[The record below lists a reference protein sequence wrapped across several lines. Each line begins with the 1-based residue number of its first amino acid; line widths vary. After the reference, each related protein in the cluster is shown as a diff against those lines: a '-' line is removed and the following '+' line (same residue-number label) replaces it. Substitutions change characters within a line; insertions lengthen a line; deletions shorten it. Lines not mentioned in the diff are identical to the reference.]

1 VVAKIIKRMITA
13 IVAGLIGVF
22 GVFVGVLVER
32 LVQRYGKLRFVADK
46 VAIHVRG
53 DEISEQTDRGLVSRA
68 VYGVPID
75 RDLLEAVEWLDFTV
89 SIQFFNEKEVKTGLR
104 DVAIIF
110 KSRKKSQMEI
120 LAPVSAITRVTGASP
135 ERHRLDVLNLPS
147 REWLSL
153 EIGGSFHDSVS
164 QEQILA
170 FSEIDG
176 AEFRGYFPDGREFRR
191 KLEIWTD
198 FSSM

>member
-1 VVAKIIKRMITA
+1 MISA

-22 GVFVGVLVER
+22 GVFVGVFVER

-53 DEISEQTDRGLVSRA
+53 DEISEHTDRGLVSRA

-104 DVAIIF
+104 DVAVIF
-110 KSRKKSQMEI
+110 KSRNKKSQVKI
-120 LAPVSAITRVTGASP
+120 LAPVSAITRAPGTSP
-135 ERHRLDVLNLPS
+135 ERHRLDVINLPS

-153 EIGGSFHDSVS
+153 EIGGGFHDSVS

-198 FSSM
+198 FPRM

>member
-110 KSRKKSQMEI
+110 KSRNKKSQVRI
-120 LAPVSAITRVTGASP
+120 LAPVSAITRATGTSL
-135 ERHRLDVLNLPS
+135 ERHRLDVINLPS

-191 KLEIWTD
+191 KLEI
-198 FSSM
+198 